1 MEHLLSVAIFLPL
14 ISAIVIALVRNEKF
28 AKIGSIITSIIV
40 AVITLIL
47 FFNFDF
53 TIEGFQFVTKI
64 DWIPTLG
71 ISYHIGLDGMAVS
84 LITMTALLFVAVF
97 IWSWKIEDRP
107 VLYTV
112 LFLILETACIGV
124 FSALDF
130 FLFYIF
136 WEGMLIPMYFII
148 GFWGHE
154 RKVYAANKFFIYT
167 FFGSLF
173 MLLGFASIIVYGY
186 FKTGHITFNYLEHLQ
201 MGYPLWL
208 QLIAFLLFGVGFA
221 VKIPMFP
228 FHTWLPDAHVE
239 APTAGSV
246 ILAGVLLKMGTFGF
260 VRYSLPLFPEA
271 SKYYIPLIFTLSVI
285 AIIYAAMMA
294 IAQTHI
300 KRLIAYSSISHM
312 GIVTLGTFAIDK
324 DALNG
329 AIYMM
334 IAHGLSSAALF
345 FAAGFIYDRIHS
357 YNMDDLGGLARYIP
371 NFAVFFMISGL
382 AGIGLPGL
390 SGFIAEFL
398 VLLGTFKEHPVWAVI
413 AGTGM
418 ILGAAYF
425 LYMYKKVMLE
435 EETVPESRLEKWK
448 QLKDLEVHHVIPFV
462 IILFVA
468 FVMGLYP
475 APFVKIMSQTSD
487 FVLKFFGS

>member
-1 MEHLLSVAIFLPL
+1 MEHLVSLIIFLPL
-14 ISAIVIALVRNEKF
+14 ITAGAVALVRQETF
-28 AKIGSIITSIIV
+28 AKVASV
-40 AVITLIL
+40 AVSGLVLVLSL
-47 FFNFDF
+47 FLFVSFDF
-53 TIEGFQFVTKI
+53 SRGGFQYVTKVE
-64 DWIPTLG
+64 WIPNLG
-71 ISYHIGLDGMAVS
+71 ISYHLGVDGMSIS
-84 LITMTALLFVAVF
+84 LIVMTALLFFAVF
-97 IWSWKIEDRP
+97 VWSWRIEDRP
-107 VLYTV
+107 VLYTA
-112 LFLILETACIGV
+112 LFLMLETACLGV

-154 RKVYAANKFFIYT
+154 RKVYAANKFFLYT

-173 MLLGFASIIVYGY
+173 LLLGFAAVIIYGY
-186 FKTGHITFNYLEHLQ
+186 VETGRITFDYMEHLQ
-201 MGYPLWL
+201 MGYPVWL
-208 QLIAFLLFGVGFA
+208 QKVAFLLFGLGFA
-221 VKIPMFP
+221 VKIPMWP
-228 FHTWLPDAHVE
+228 VHTWLPDAHVE

-246 ILAGVLLKMGTFGF
+246 ILAGVLLKMGTYGF
-260 VRYSLPLFPEA
+260 VRFSLPLFPEA
-271 SKYYIPLIFTLSVI
+271 SEFFIPLIFVLSII

-312 GIVTLGTFAIDK
+312 GIVTLGTFAMDK

-371 NFAVFFMISGL
+371 NFATVFMISGL
-382 AGIGLPGL
+382 ASIGLPGL
-390 SGFIAEFL
+390 AGFIAEFL
-398 VLLGTFKEHPVWAVI
+398 VLLGTFKAHPVWAFI

-425 LYMYKKVMLE
+425 LYMYKKTMLE
-435 EETVPESRLEKWK
+435 EETITDDRRAKWK
-448 QLKDLEVHHVIPFV
+448 TLKDLEVHHFIPFV
-462 IILFVA
+462 TILAVA
-468 FVMGLYP
+468 FIMGLYP
-475 APFVKIMSQTSD
+475 SPFVKIFTHTARM
-487 FVLKFFGS
+487 VLGGEL

>member
-1 MEHLLSVAIFLPL
+1 MEYLLSLTIFLPL
-14 ISAIVIALVRNEKF
+14 LTAVILSLIRNEFLTK
-28 AKIGSIITSIIV
+28 V
-40 AVITLIL
+40 ASVSVSGAVFLMSLIL
-47 FFNFDF
+47 FLNFDF
-53 TIEGFQFVTKI
+53 SRPGFQYETKI
-64 DWIPTLG
+64 DWIPALG
-71 ISYHIGLDGMAVS
+71 ISYHLGLDGMAVS
-84 LITMTALLFVAVF
+84 LVTMTALLFFAVF
-97 IWSWKIEDRP
+97 IWSWRVEDRP
-107 VLYTV
+107 VLYTS
-112 LFLILETACIGV
+112 LFLILETACLGV

-173 MLLGFASIIVYGY
+173 LLLGFASIIVYGY
-186 FKTGHITFNYLEHLQ
+186 FKTGTITFDYLTHLNLGYPKWLQ
-201 MGYPLWL
+201 M
-208 QLIAFLLFGVGFA
+208 ITFLLFGLGFA

-228 FHTWLPDAHVE
+228 VHTWLPDAHVE

-246 ILAGVLLKMGTFGF
+246 ILAGVLLKMGTYGF

-271 SKYYIPLIFTLSVI
+271 SEFYIPLIFVLSVI
-285 AIIYAAMMA
+285 AIVYAAMMA

-312 GIVTLGTFAIDK
+312 GIVTLGTFAMDK

-329 AIYMM
+329 AVYMM

-357 YNMDDLGGLARYIP
+357 YNMDDLGGLARYVP

-382 AGIGLPGL
+382 ASIGLPGL
-390 SGFIAEFL
+390 AGFIAEFL
-398 VLLGTFKEHPVWAVI
+398 VLLGTFKEHPVWAFI

-435 EETVPESRLEKWK
+435 EETISDYRREKWRK
-448 QLKDLEVHHVIPFV
+448 LRDLEVHHVIPFAL
-462 IILFVA
+462 ILFVA
-468 FVMGLYP
+468 FLMGLYP
-475 APFVKIMSQTSD
+475 APFVRMMSHTAKL
-487 FVLKFFGS
+487 VFGG

>member
-1 MEHLLSVAIFLPL
+1 MDQILSLIIFLPL
-14 ISAIVIALVRNEKF
+14 LAAGVIAIVRNDTFTKLVSV
-28 AKIGSIITSIIV
+28 GVSGIV
-40 AVITLIL
+40 FLLSLIL

-53 TIEGFQFVTKI
+53 TKEGFQFVTKLS
-64 DWIPTLG
+64 WIPTLG

-84 LITMTALLFVAVF
+84 LIVMTALLFLAVF

-107 VLYTV
+107 VLYTA
-112 LFLILETACIGV
+112 LFLLLETACLGV

-148 GFWGHE
+148 GFWGHD

-173 MLLGFASIIVYGY
+173 LLLGLASIIVYGY
-186 FKTGHITFNYLEHLQ
+186 FVTGQITFDYIEHVK
-201 MGYPLWL
+201 MGYPLWI
-208 QLIAFLLFGVGFA
+208 QLAAFLLFGIGFA

-228 FHTWLPDAHVE
+228 VHTWLPDAHVE

-260 VRYSLPLFPEA
+260 VRYSLSLFPDA

-312 GIVTLGTFAIDK
+312 GIVTLGTFALDK

-329 AIYMM
+329 AVYMM
-334 IAHGLSSAALF
+334 IAHGLSSGALF

-357 YNMDDLGGLARYIP
+357 YNMDDLGGLAKYLP
-371 NFAVFFMISGL
+371 NFAIFFMIAGL

-390 SGFIAEFL
+390 AGFIAEFL
-398 VLLGTFKEHPVWAVI
+398 VLLGTFKAHPVWAVI

-425 LYMYKKVMLE
+425 LYMYKRVMLE
-435 EETVPESRLEKWK
+435 EETISDHRREKWA
-448 QLKDLEVHHVIPFV
+448 QLRDVEVHHVIPFV
-462 IILFVA
+462 LILLVA

-475 APFVKIMSQTSD
+475 APFVRMVDHTVKL
-487 FVLKFFGS
+487 VFGG

>member
-1 MEHLLSVAIFLPL
+1 MENILTLMIFLPL
-14 ISAIVIALVRNEKF
+14 IGALLIGIIRNPQ
-28 AKIGSIITSIIV
+28 ASKIISLVFSFVTFLLSLV
-40 AVITLIL
+40 LLA
-47 FFNFDF
+47 NFDF
-53 TIEGFQFVTKI
+53 NKEGFQFVKKI
-64 DWIPTLG
+64 NWINSLG
-71 ISYHIGLDGMAVS
+71 ISYHVGIDGMALL
-84 LITMTALLFVAVF
+84 LIVMTTFLFFCAFV
-97 IWSWKIEDRP
+97 WSWRIEDR
-107 VLYTV
+107 VALYHA
-112 LFLILETACIGV
+112 LFLMLETACVGV

-173 MLLGFASIIVYGY
+173 LLLGLATIIVYGVVSKGVFTFDY
-186 FKTGHITFNYLEHLQ
+186 ITHLKYID
-201 MGYPLWL
+201 YPRWIELL
-208 QLIAFLLFGVGFA
+208 AFLLFGIGFA
-221 VKIPMFP
+221 VKVPMWP

-239 APTAGSV
+239 APTAGSM

-260 VRYSLPLFPEA
+260 VRYSLGLFPEA
-271 SKYYIPLIFTLSVI
+271 SEFYIPLIFLLSVI

-312 GIVTLGTFAIDK
+312 GIVTLGTFALTEEGI
-324 DALNG
+324 NG

-345 FAAGFIYDRIHS
+345 MGAGFIYDRIHS
-357 YNMDDLGGLARYIP
+357 YEIKNLGGLARYVP
-371 NFAVFFMISGL
+371 VFAVLFMISGL
-382 AGIGLPGL
+382 ASIGLPGL
-390 SGFIAEFL
+390 AGFVAEFL
-398 VLLGTFKEHPVWAVI
+398 VLLGTYKNHPVWAFI

-435 EETVPESRLEKWK
+435 EERISDAVREKWMK
-448 QLKDLEVHHVIPFV
+448 LRDVEMHHLIPFV
-462 IILFVA
+462 MIIASA
-468 FVMGLYP
+468 FLLGLYP
-475 APFVKIMSQTSD
+475 YPFVKIIGHTSQ
-487 FVLKFFGS
+487 LILGG

>member
-1 MEHLLSVAIFLPL
+1 MEKLLSLIIFLPL
-14 ISAIVIALVRNEKF
+14 LTAGAVAIVRKESF
-28 AKIGSIITSIIV
+28 AKMSSIVVSGIV
-40 AVITLIL
+40 FLLSLIL
-47 FFNFDF
+47 FLNFDF
-53 TIEGFQFVTKI
+53 SKGGFQFETKI
-64 DWIPTLG
+64 NWIPTLG
-71 ISYHIGLDGMAVS
+71 ISYHLGVDGMAIS
-84 LITMTALLFVAVF
+84 LILMTALLFFTVF
-97 IWSWKIEDRP
+97 VWSVRIEDRP
-107 VLYTV
+107 VLYTA
-112 LFLILETACIGV
+112 LFLMLETACLGV

-173 MLLGFASIIVYGY
+173 LLLGLASVIVYGY
-186 FKTGHITFNYLEHLQ
+186 FSTGQITFDYIEHAK

-208 QLIAFLLFGVGFA
+208 QLAAFLLFGIGFA

-246 ILAGVLLKMGTFGF
+246 ILAGVLLKMGTYGF
-260 VRYSLPLFPEA
+260 VRYSLSLFPDA
-271 SKYYIPLIFTLSVI
+271 SKYYIPLIFGLSVI

-312 GIVTLGTFAIDK
+312 GIVTLGTFALDK

-329 AIYMM
+329 AVYMM

-371 NFAVFFMISGL
+371 NFAIFFMIAGL
-382 AGIGLPGL
+382 TSIGLPGL
-390 SGFIAEFL
+390 AGFIAEFL
-398 VLLGTFKEHPVWAVI
+398 VLLGTFKTHPVWAVI

-425 LYMYKKVMLE
+425 LYMYKRVMLE
-435 EETVPESRLEKWK
+435 EETISDHRREKWST
-448 QLKDLEVHHVIPFV
+448 LRDVEPHHVVPFV
-462 IILFVA
+462 LILVVA
-468 FVMGLYP
+468 FLMGLYP
-475 APFVKIMSQTSD
+475 APFVRIMEHTARL
-487 FVLKFFGS
+487 VFGG

>member
-1 MEHLLSVAIFLPL
+1 MMEYLLTVIIFLPL
-14 ISAIVIALVRNEKF
+14 LTAGVVALARSESLAKVASVAVSGLVFLLALV
-28 AKIGSIITSIIV
+28 
-40 AVITLIL
+40 L
-47 FFNFDF
+47 FLRFDF
-53 TIEGFQFVTKI
+53 SREGFQFVTRI
-64 DWIPTLG
+64 EWIPALG
-71 ISYHIGLDGMAVS
+71 ISYHLGVDGMAVS
-84 LITMTALLFVAVF
+84 LILMTALLFFAVF
-97 IWSWKIEDRP
+97 VWSWRIEDRP
-107 VLYTV
+107 VLYTS
-112 LFLILETACIGV
+112 LFLMLETACLGV

-148 GFWGHE
+148 GFWGHD

-173 MLLGFASIIVYGY
+173 LLLGFASVIVYGY
-186 FKTGHITFNYLEHLQ
+186 FKTGAITFDYLIHLN

-208 QLIAFLLFGVGFA
+208 QMIAFLLFGMGFA

-228 FHTWLPDAHVE
+228 VHTWLPDAHVE

-271 SKYYIPLIFTLSVI
+271 SGYYVPLIFTLSVI
-285 AIIYAAMMA
+285 AVIYAAMMA

-312 GIVTLGTFAIDK
+312 GIVTLGTFALDS
-324 DALNG
+324 DALTG
-329 AIYMM
+329 AVYMM

-357 YNMDDLGGLARYIP
+357 YNMDDLGGLARYLP
-371 NFAVFFMISGL
+371 NFAVAFMIAGL

-390 SGFIAEFL
+390 AGFIAEFL
-398 VLLGTFKEHPVWAVI
+398 VLLGTFKAHPVWAFI

-425 LYMYKKVMLE
+425 LYMYKRVMFE
-435 EETVPESRLEKWK
+435 EETLPESRIQKWK
-448 QLKDLEVHHVIPFV
+448 QLRDLETHHLIPFAL
-462 IILFVA
+462 ILFAA
-468 FVMGLYP
+468 FLMGLYP
-475 APFVKIMSQTSD
+475 APFVRIMNHTTRL
-487 FVLKFFGS
+487 VLGG

>member
-1 MEHLLSVAIFLPL
+1 MEWILTIAIFLPL
-14 ISAIVIALVRNEKF
+14 LTAGVVALVRNEKF
-28 AKIGSIITSIIV
+28 AKISSVVVSAIV
-40 AVITLIL
+40 FVLSLIL

-53 TIEGFQFVTKI
+53 SKEGFQFVKKI

-84 LITMTALLFVAVF
+84 LIVMTALLFLAVF
-97 IWSWKIEDRP
+97 IWSRKIEDRP
-107 VLYTV
+107 VLYTA
-112 LFLILETACIGV
+112 LFLALETACIGV

-173 MLLGFASIIVYGY
+173 LLLGFASVIVYGY
-186 FKTGHITFNYLEHLQ
+186 FNTGTITFNYLEHLS
-201 MGYPLWL
+201 MNYPLWL
-208 QLIAFLLFGVGFA
+208 QMIAFLLFGIGFA

-228 FHTWLPDAHVE
+228 VHTWLPDAHVE

-285 AIIYAAMMA
+285 AVIYAAMMA

-312 GIVTLGTFAIDK
+312 GIVTLGTFALDK

-334 IAHGLSSAALF
+334 IAHGLSSGALF

-357 YNMDDLGGLARYIP
+357 YNMDDLGGLARYLP
-371 NFAVFFMISGL
+371 NFAIFFMIAGL

-390 SGFIAEFL
+390 AGFIAEFL
-398 VLLGTFKEHPVWAVI
+398 VLLGTFKAHPVWAVV

-425 LYMYKKVMLE
+425 LYMYKRVMLE
-435 EETVPESRLEKWK
+435 EDTIPEERKKRWETLRDV
-448 QLKDLEVHHVIPFV
+448 EVHHVIPFV
-462 IILFVA
+462 LILFVA
-468 FVMGLYP
+468 FLMGLYP
-475 APFVKIMSQTSD
+475 APFVRIMEHTSK
-487 FVLKFFGS
+487 FVFGG

>member
-1 MEHLLSVAIFLPL
+1 MEWLLTIAIFLPL
-14 ISAIVIALVRNEKF
+14 VAAGVVALVRNERF
-28 AKIGSIITSIIV
+28 AKISSIAVAGIV
-40 AVITLIL
+40 FLISLVL
-47 FFNFDF
+47 FFSFDF
-53 TIEGFQFVTKI
+53 SKEGFQFVKKVE
-64 DWIPTLG
+64 WIPTLG
-71 ISYHIGLDGMAVS
+71 ISYHVGLDGMAVS
-84 LITMTALLFVAVF
+84 LIVMTALIFLAAFV
-97 IWSWKIEDRP
+97 WSWRIEDRP
-107 VLYTV
+107 VLYTS

-148 GFWGHE
+148 GFWGHD

-173 MLLGFASIIVYGY
+173 LLLGLASIIVYGY
-186 FKTGHITFNYLEHLQ
+186 FTTGQITFDYLEHAKL
-201 MGYPLWL
+201 GYPIWL
-208 QLIAFLLFGVGFA
+208 QLIAFLLFGIGFA

-228 FHTWLPDAHVE
+228 VHTWLPDAHVE

-260 VRYSLPLFPEA
+260 VRYSLSLFPEA
-271 SKYYIPLIFTLSVI
+271 SKYYIPLVFTLSVI

-312 GIVTLGTFAIDK
+312 GIVTLGTFALDK
-324 DALNG
+324 DAMNG
-329 AIYMM
+329 AVYMM

-357 YNMDDLGGLARYIP
+357 YNMDDLGGLARYLP
-371 NFAVFFMISGL
+371 NFAIFFMISGL

-390 SGFIAEFL
+390 AGFIAEFL
-398 VLLGTFKEHPVWAVI
+398 VLLGTFKAHPIWAVI

-425 LYMYKKVMLE
+425 LYMYKRVMLE
-435 EETVPESRLEKWK
+435 EETISDHRREKWAK
-448 QLKDLEVHHVIPFV
+448 LKDVELHHVIPFV
-462 IILFVA
+462 LILFVA
-468 FVMGLYP
+468 FLMGLYP
-475 APFVKIMSQTSD
+475 APFVKIVDHTAKL
-487 FVLKFFGS
+487 VFGG

>member
-1 MEHLLSVAIFLPL
+1 MEHLLTVAIFLPL
-14 ISAIVIALVRNEKF
+14 ILALVISVVRNNTF
-28 AKIGSIITSIIV
+28 AKGSAV
-40 AVITLIL
+40 AVSGIVFLITLFL
-47 FFNFDF
+47 FFSFDF
-53 TIEGFQFVTKI
+53 SKEGFQFETKLS
-64 DWIPTLG
+64 WIPTLG
-71 ISYHIGLDGMAVS
+71 ISYHIGVDGMAVS
-84 LITMTALLFVAVF
+84 LLVMTALLFFAVF
-97 IWSWKIEDRP
+97 IWSWRIEDRP
-107 VLYTV
+107 VLYTA
-112 LFLILETACIGV
+112 LFLMLETACLGV

-173 MLLGFASIIVYGY
+173 LLLGLASIIIYGY
-186 FKTGHITFNYLEHLQ
+186 FQTGTITFDYLDHMK

-208 QLIAFLLFGVGFA
+208 QTVAFLLFGIGFA

-228 FHTWLPDAHVE
+228 VHTWLPDAHVE

-260 VRYSLPLFPEA
+260 VRYSLPLFPDA
-271 SKYYIPLIFTLSVI
+271 SEYFIPLIFTLSII

-294 IAQTHI
+294 IAQDHI

-312 GIVTLGTFAIDK
+312 GIVTLGTFALDH

-329 AIYMM
+329 AVYMM
-334 IAHGLSSAALF
+334 IAHGLSSGALF

-357 YNMDDLGGLARYIP
+357 YSMKDLGGLAKYLP
-371 NFAVFFMISGL
+371 NFAIAFMVAGL

-390 SGFIAEFL
+390 AGFVAEFL
-398 VLLGTFKEHPVWAVI
+398 VLLGTFKNYPVWAFI
-413 AGTGM
+413 AGVGM
-418 ILGAAYF
+418 VLGAGYF
-425 LYMYKKVMLE
+425 LYMYKKTMLE
-435 EETVPESRLEKWK
+435 EDLITEEKRERWSRLR
-448 QLKDLEVHHVIPFV
+448 DLEAHHFLPFAMILIVALILGVYPKPFV
-462 IILFVA
+462 E
-468 FVMGLYP
+468 
-475 APFVKIMSQTSD
+475 IMNHTARL
-487 FVLKFFGS
+487 VLGG